1 MLHEGRLQMIKINSE
16 ETRQYTVIHGRHGAE
31 QKVSRNADK

>member
-16 ETRQYTVIHGRHGAE
+16 ETRQYTFIHRRHSAE
-31 QKVSRNADK
+31 QKVSKNANK